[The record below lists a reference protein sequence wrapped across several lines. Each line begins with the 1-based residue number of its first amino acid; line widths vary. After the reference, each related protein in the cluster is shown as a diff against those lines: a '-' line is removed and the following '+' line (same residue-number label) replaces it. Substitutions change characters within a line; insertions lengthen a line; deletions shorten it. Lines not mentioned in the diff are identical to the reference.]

1 MDLISMLNIGSI
13 SVHLLNI
20 GVSFIFLCV
29 LLVLGHI
36 QLKDIC
42 KQRLASYGQAEP
54 DVHNV
59 RKKALILAQF
69 ASFISCFYIIINCY
83 AILKTNC
90 TSIVDFTILY
100 KTSTDTMIL
109 MIEYLTVIRLH
120 KFIVDRTKKAKT
132 SIAYD
137 ISIAF
142 IYGLFG
148 VYIVYSITNSY
159 IY

>member
-1 MDLISMLNIGSI
+1 MDLVSMLNISNI

-42 KQRLASYGQAEP
+42 KQRLASYGQTEP
-54 DVHNV
+54 DIHNV
-59 RKKALILAQF
+59 RKKAF